1 MKETKVKIRCIALQ
15 DKNGTDTKR
24 YFHPS
29 SELPNKFYKTN
40 FSNIAEVLS
49 VKDDSL
55 LCGVVVSE
63 VFVYEEN
70 PCVVV
75 QLFVQSKYSVFETF
89 RVDQLG

>member
-1 MKETKVKIRCIALQ
+1 MKETKVKIRCITLQ
-15 DKNGTDTKR
+15 DKNGTENKR

-29 SELPNKFYKTN
+29 SELPNQFYKTN

-55 LCGVVVSE
+55 LYGVVVSE